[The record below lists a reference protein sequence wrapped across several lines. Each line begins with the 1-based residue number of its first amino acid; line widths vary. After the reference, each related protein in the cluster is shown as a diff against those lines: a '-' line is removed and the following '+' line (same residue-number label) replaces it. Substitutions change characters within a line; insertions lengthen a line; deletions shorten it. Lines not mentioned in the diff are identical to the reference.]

1 MCGRYYIPEPDDD
14 SGFQAIWAQI
24 KNTYQNSPVLS
35 NMKHGEIFPSDI
47 VPVLTEKA
55 PVLMKWGFLRFDG
68 KGLVINARLESANE
82 RPIFKKAYDARRCL
96 IPASNYFEW
105 EKGGARNRK
114 CALGTGAPI
123 FMAGLFR
130 FEDTPQLP
138 RFVILTRPAVPDIAF
153 IHERMPVI
161 VPEHLRRRWLTTCI
175 EAQEML
181 ANAEKNIKYAMLDK
195 TYGQR

>member
-14 SGFQAIWAQI
+14 SGFQTIWAQVR
-24 KNTYQNSPVLS
+24 NTYQNSPVLS
-35 NMKHGEIFPSDI
+35 DMKHGEIFPSDI

-55 PVLMKWGFLRFDG
+55 PVLMKWGFSRFDG
-68 KGLVINARLESANE
+68 KGLLINARLESASE
-82 RPIFKKAYDARRCL
+82 RPMFKKAYDAGRCL

-105 EKGGARNRK
+105 EKDDTRKRK
-114 CALGTGAPI
+114 CAIGTGAPI

-130 FEDTPQLP
+130 FEENPRLP

-161 VPEHLRRRWLTTCI
+161 VPEQLRRRWLTKQI
-175 EAQEML
+175 EVHEIL
-181 ANAEKNIKYAMLDK
+181 DNGEKNIKYAMLDK
-195 TYGQR
+195 TFGQR